1 MRRRTFVIAAG
12 KSVSGRDRAHDFTF
26 LGRRARQGNSRQ
38 NRKDAIVKT
47 FLLATMLVITTAASA
62 AAQSVGVRTGVSGSS
77 DQFYVGLHYETEPLI
92 EQVRFKP
99 NFEVCFGSGQTLV
112 AFNLEFVGKV
122 PIKGEPWA
130 LYLGGGPA
138 LIIDKPSSAG
148 TDTGGGFNILLG
160 VEHTKG
166 LFTELKVGLADSP
179 GVKFSVGYIF
189 GGASGG
195 R

>member
-1 MRRRTFVIAAG
+1 VRTFALATVLVIA
-12 KSVSGRDRAHDFTF
+12 
-26 LGRRARQGNSRQ
+26 
-38 NRKDAIVKT
+38 
-47 FLLATMLVITTAASA
+47 TAASA
-62 AAQSVGVRTGVSGSS
+62 AAQSAGIRTGISGSP

-99 NFEVCFGSGQTLV
+99 NVEVGFGSSQTV
-112 AFNLEFVGKV
+112 AAINLEFVGKV

-138 LIIDKPSSAG
+138 LIIDSATGAG
-148 TDTGGGFNILLG
+148 TNTGGGFNILLG

-166 LFTELKVGLADSP
+166 LFTELKVGMADSP

-189 GGASGG
+189 GGSSRG

>member
-1 MRRRTFVIAAG
+1 MRTPALATILVIA
-12 KSVSGRDRAHDFTF
+12 
-26 LGRRARQGNSRQ
+26 
-38 NRKDAIVKT
+38 
-47 FLLATMLVITTAASA
+47 TAASA
-62 AAQSVGVRTGVSGSS
+62 AAQSAGVRTGISGSP

-99 NFEVCFGSGQTLV
+99 NVEVGFGSSQTV
-112 AFNLEFVGKV
+112 AAINLEFVGKV

-138 LIIDKPSSAG
+138 LIIDNATNVG
-148 TDTGGGFNILLG
+148 TNTGGGFNILLG
-160 VEHTKG
+160 VEHSKG
-166 LFTELKVGLADSP
+166 LFTELKVGMADSP

-189 GGASGG
+189 GGSSGG

>member
-1 MRRRTFVIAAG
+1 MRTF
-12 KSVSGRDRAHDFTF
+12 F
-26 LGRRARQGNSRQ
+26 
-38 NRKDAIVKT
+38 
-47 FLLATMLVITTAASA
+47 LATVLAITTAASA
-62 AAQSVGVRTGVSGSS
+62 AAQSAGVRTGVSGSP

-99 NFEVCFGSGQTLV
+99 NFEVGFGSSQTV
-112 AFNLEFVGKV
+112 ATFNLEFVGKV

-138 LIIDKPSSAG
+138 LVIDNVNNAG
-148 TDTGGGFNILLG
+148 TNTGGGFNILLG

-189 GGASGG
+189 GGSSGG

>member
-1 MRRRTFVIAAG
+1 MRTLALATTLVIA
-12 KSVSGRDRAHDFTF
+12 
-26 LGRRARQGNSRQ
+26 
-38 NRKDAIVKT
+38 
-47 FLLATMLVITTAASA
+47 TAASA
-62 AAQSVGVRTGVSGSS
+62 AAQNAGIRTGVSGSP

-99 NFEVCFGSGQTLV
+99 NVEVGFGSSQTV
-112 AFNLEFVGKV
+112 AAINLEFVGKV

-138 LIIDKPSSAG
+138 LIIDNATNVG
-148 TDTGGGFNILLG
+148 TNTGGGFNILLG
-160 VEHTKG
+160 VEHSKG
-166 LFTELKVGLADSP
+166 LFTELKVGMADSP

-189 GGASGG
+189 GGSSGG

>member
-1 MRRRTFVIAAG
+1 VKTLALATILVIA
-12 KSVSGRDRAHDFTF
+12 
-26 LGRRARQGNSRQ
+26 
-38 NRKDAIVKT
+38 
-47 FLLATMLVITTAASA
+47 TAASA
-62 AAQSVGVRTGVSGSS
+62 AAQSAGIRTGISGNP

-99 NFEVCFGSGQTLV
+99 NIEVGFGSGQTV
-112 AFNLEFVGKV
+112 AAINLELVGKV

-138 LIIDKPSSAG
+138 LVIDNVNNAG
-148 TDTGGGFNILLG
+148 TNTGGGFNLLLG

-166 LFTELKVGLADSP
+166 LFTELKVGMADSP

-189 GGASGG
+189 GGSSRG